1 MAIKFFEW
9 LRAKNGKTGSA
20 EVSCRELFEAAQ
32 DFRVRNAAFNVC
44 VNMIANAI
52 GRCEFKT
59 YIDGKAAKGAEYYLW
74 NCEPNANQNSTV
86 FLHKLIYKLCMEN
99 EALVIG
105 TRRRDGREA
114 LVVADGWTEGENYP
128 SRQNEYKNVTV
139 GDMQY
144 DKTFKEADVLH
155 FKLNNKDVSAV
166 TDGLFASY
174 CRLVSAA
181 AKNYEWGSGQHW
193 KVHVSQLAQG
203 GEDWAENFRK
213 MIEVQFKP
221 FLESGG
227 AVLPEFDG
235 YKYENAGGTGGGAAG
250 STRDIKAL
258 VDDIYEITARAFQI
272 PSVLVQGQVE
282 GTQDANGRFLT
293 YCIDPICDQLQE
305 EIVRKRYGFEK
316 WRAGTYL
323 RIDSSS
329 IIHFD
334 LFANAANVEKLVG
347 SGVFSINDI
356 RAAAGQAP
364 IDEPWANAYYMTRNI
379 AGMETQTTALT
390 AGKGGE

>member
-1 MAIKFFEW
+1 MGIKFFEW
-9 LRAKNGKTGSA
+9 LRTKNGKQDSV
-20 EVSCRELFEAAQ
+20 EVSCNELFGAAQ
-32 DFRVRNAAFNVC
+32 EFRARNAAFNVC

-59 YIDGKAAKGAEYYLW
+59 YIDGKPTKGAEYFLW
-74 NCEPNANQNSTV
+74 NCEPNANQNSTA
-86 FLHKLIYKLCMEN
+86 FLHKLIYKLCMDN

-114 LVVADGWTEGENYP
+114 LVVADDWDTGDNYP
-128 SRQNEYKNVTV
+128 SKQNEYKNVVV
-139 GDMQY
+139 GDMKY
-144 DKTFKEADVLH
+144 DKTFKESDVLH
-155 FKLNNKDVSAV
+155 FRLNNKDISAI
-166 TDGLFASY
+166 TDDLFASY

-181 AKNYEWGSGQHW
+181 AKNYEWNSGQHW

-203 GEDWAENFRK
+203 GEDWAENFQK
-213 MIEVQFKP
+213 MIERQFKP
-221 FLESGG
+221 FLDSGG

-235 YKYENAGGTGGGAAG
+235 YKYENAGGNGTRTVEN
-250 STRDIKAL
+250 TRDIKAL

-272 PSVLVQGQVE
+272 PAVLVQGQIE
-282 GTQDANGRFLT
+282 GTQDANSRFLT

-356 RAAAGQAP
+356 RVAAGQAP
-364 IDEPWANAYYMTRNI
+364 INEQWANAYYMTRNI
-379 AGMETQTTALT
+379 AGVDTQITALT
-390 AGKGGE
+390 AEKGGE

>member
-1 MAIKFFEW
+1 M
-9 LRAKNGKTGSA
+9 
-20 EVSCRELFEAAQ
+20 
-32 DFRVRNAAFNVC
+32 
-44 VNMIANAI
+44 
-52 GRCEFKT
+52 
-59 YIDGKAAKGAEYYLW
+59 
-74 NCEPNANQNSTV
+74 
-86 FLHKLIYKLCMEN
+86 
-99 EALVIG
+99 
-105 TRRRDGREA
+105 
-114 LVVADGWTEGENYP
+114 
-128 SRQNEYKNVTV
+128 
-139 GDMQY
+139 
-144 DKTFKEADVLH
+144 
-155 FKLNNKDVSAV
+155 
-166 TDGLFASY
+166 
-174 CRLVSAA
+174 
-181 AKNYEWGSGQHW
+181 
-193 KVHVSQLAQG
+193 
-203 GEDWAENFRK
+203 
-213 MIEVQFKP
+213 QFKP

-356 RAAAGQAP
+356 RAAAGQA
-364 IDEPWANAYYMTRNI
+364 ILAR
-379 AGMETQTTALT
+379 LL
-390 AGKGGE
+390 GGETCALVTDAGTPAISDPGEDLVRLCSENGVTVQAVPGCCAAVCALAVSGLPTGRFTFEGFLSANRKERRTRLQELAGEERTMVFHEAPHKLRATLGDMAELLGGGRHVALCRELTKLHEQTMRTTLAAAVEHYRETEPRGEYVLVVAGAPRQEKPAVTLESGAQQVLRLREEGARLKDAAREVAAATGLNKNELYNAALRLEKE